1 MSTLYIRISDIEST
15 RSMQESTV
23 HDGRMAARVREFGT
37 TIFAEMSALA
47 RELGAVNLGQGF
59 PDFDGPQ
66 EVAAAVREAIA
77 AGHNQYAVSH
87 GEPELRRAI
96 AGHSLRFYGQQ
107 IDPAAEITVT
117 SGATEALW
125 CSAFAFIEPG
135 DEVIVFEPCYDSYIP
150 AIRMAGGVPVPVTLH
165 APEFRFDPDELRA
178 AISPRTRILYLNTP
192 HNPTGTVFSR
202 QELEVIADVC
212 REHDLLAITDE
223 VYEHIVF
230 DGTEHL
236 RLSALPGMWE
246 RTLTISSGGKSFSFT
261 GWKVGWAI
269 GPEPL
274 QRGLRRVHQFAVFAT
289 STPLQHGIAHALGL
303 DDSYYAGLRS
313 DYESR
318 RDFLADVLSGTGLRV
333 RTPEGSYFILAD
345 IGEAS
350 DVDGTE
356 FSRRLIREIGVAAI
370 PLDTFYLNR
379 DRGRR
384 LIRFCFCKRWE
395 TLRMGAERLGAL
407 RI

>member
-1 MSTLYIRISDIEST
+1 M
-15 RSMQESTV
+15 SMQESTV
-23 HDGRMAARVREFGT
+23 RNGRMAGRVREFGT

-59 PDFDGPQ
+59 PDFDGP
-66 EVAAAVREAIA
+66 EEIKAVVREAIN

-96 AGHSLRFYGQQ
+96 AEHSLRFYGRQ
-107 IDPAAEITVT
+107 IDPTQEITVT

-150 AIRMAGGVPVPVTLH
+150 AIRMAGGIPVPVTLH
-165 APEFRFDPDELRA
+165 TPEFRFNPEELRA
-178 AISPRTRILYLNTP
+178 AISPRTRVIYLNTP
-192 HNPTGTVFSR
+192 HNPTGTVFSQ
-202 QELEVIADVC
+202 QELAVVADIC

-223 VYEHIVF
+223 VYEHILY
-230 DGTEHL
+230 DGVAHH
-236 RLSALPGMWE
+236 RLATLPGMWE

-261 GWKVGWAI
+261 GWKIGWAI
-269 GPEPL
+269 GPELL

-289 STPLQHGIAHALGL
+289 STPLQYGIAHALGL
-303 DDSYYAGLRS
+303 PDSYYAQLRE

-318 RDFLADVLSGTGLRV
+318 RDFLTNVLEETGLQV
-333 RTPEGSYFILAD
+333 RTPQGSYFILAD
-345 IGEAS
+345 IGDAPEA
-350 DVDGTE
+350 DATE

-370 PLDTFYLNR
+370 PLETFYLNR
-379 DRGRR
+379 KHGSR

-395 TLRMGAERLGAL
+395 TLRAGAERLGAL